1 MTTRTEGRRVA
12 GGRKA
17 RRQPRRFNLRNIN
30 RVWIDALPER
40 LARTVMGP
48 GTLLLRLT
56 MGWIFAYA
64 GFDKLIVGFNASG
77 FLLHSTT
84 GPLTFWFHSLGANE
98 GAMDIVNP
106 LVIWGEILIGLTLV
120 FGLFT
125 RAGLFF
131 GSIQLMLYYLAQ
143 WPPANNPFM
152 GYHLVYIL
160 ILGLLGAL
168 GAGRIFGLDRYVERI
183 PWVRRHRVVTLVLG

>member
-1 MTTRTEGRRVA
+1 MGPKELIRWPAWVRGV
-12 GGRKA
+12 G
-17 RRQPRRFNLRNIN
+17 
-30 RVWIDALPER
+30 IDRIWVDAVPET
-40 LARTVMGP
+40 LARSVLAP
-48 GTLLLRLT
+48 FTLLARLT

-64 GFDKLIVGFNASG
+64 GFDKLVTNFNASG
-77 FLLHSTT
+77 YLLHATT
-84 GPLTFWFHSLGANE
+84 GPLTFWFHSLGSNQA
-98 GAMDIVNP
+98 ALDVINP
-106 LVIWGEILIGLTLV
+106 LVTWGEILIGLTLV

-125 RAGLFF
+125 RGGLFW
-131 GSIQLMLYYLAQ
+131 GAVILMMFYLSQ